1 MVLNIIAL
9 LLVLAI
15 TFLHSLF
22 GLFSGLLNVFCSI
35 SALAIAFGCTE
46 AVNRLVTGA
55 VPVPS
60 AYTEAC
66 VFVLL
71 FVVSLLILRVLADT
85 FIRGNVRVPMYLD
98 WGGGAVCGFINAQIC
113 VGVLILG
120 FLMLPW
126 GGRVLGFSRMER
138 DPDNEVDSET
148 GRAVFRTNHIWLRSD
163 RFAVGLFNLLSN
175 GSLRGNTS
183 FASVYPDFPS
193 WVFWTGNQ
201 IQPEVPPSVPRDDKV
216 DGFDTKGLQVETW
229 WTQTAPLA
237 NDYTRY
243 RKGYPTKGNDK
254 PPYEPYQLRP
264 QPGRTLLGVRLKLLD
279 GSADRDKNSIVHRFR
294 PSNIRLVGDII
305 QYDGRPRPT
314 DYLPQVIGGADANLG
329 DLLRVVDIDNNFSIV
344 ARADTKIDVYFEVD
358 ENFKPRFV
366 EYRRHARAPLTGK
379 PAAAPPPQRLAA
391 GEGEKEAGG
400 PRGRGPARFIDVVV
414 RSASGANDR
423 LPVAVLRERVAAE
436 AELSGDLFVS
446 GSFSGDVG
454 TLSQGMGARV
464 ERFVVP
470 EGKRIFQLQTMPRRA
485 QSLFGQIFNFVGA
498 RTNQYF
504 AVDREGTEYGL
515 AGYYAIVKR
524 EGKEFLELFFTPD
537 PEGTGFRGMVDLKE
551 IRFNELDREDSVLGL
566 IFLVPPG
573 KCIVAVRSQGGRVD
587 LGAEMCVEP

>member
-305 QYDGRPRPT
+305 QRRPPPPDRLSAAGHRWCGREPRRSAARGRHRQQLLDRRPRGHQ
-314 DYLPQVIGGADANLG
+314 DRRVFRSRRELQAA
-329 DLLRVVDIDNNFSIV
+329 LRGI
-344 ARADTKIDVYFEVD
+344 
-358 ENFKPRFV
+358 P
-366 EYRRHARAPLTGK
+366 RHARAPLTGK

-464 ERFVVP
+464 ERFAVP